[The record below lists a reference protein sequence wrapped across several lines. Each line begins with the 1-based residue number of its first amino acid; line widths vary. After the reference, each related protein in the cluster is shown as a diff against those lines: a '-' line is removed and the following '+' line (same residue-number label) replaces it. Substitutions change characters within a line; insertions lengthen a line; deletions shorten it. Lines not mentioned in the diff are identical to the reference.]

1 MLSFGNGLKPL
12 KKKNTRDIL
21 LGVNNNLTKLK
32 QRNTGDNVII
42 ESIHP
47 PEAKIDK
54 DINGTLVRVSP
65 FKTNTNDK
73 GTLIDIRKIME
84 SNNNTDIFLKLL
96 GDQLNRVEEVI
107 QNQEDIKKKIIKKDN
122 KPLFKLFKLSRKFQE
137 NHTKI

>member
-42 ESIHP
+42 KSIHP

-84 SNNNTDIFLKLL
+84 SNNNIDIFLKLL

-107 QNQEDIKKKIIKKDN
+107 QNQEYIKKKFIKKDD
-122 KPLFKLFKLSRKFQE
+122 KLLFKLFELSRKFQE

>member
-54 DINGTLVRVSP
+54 DINGTLLTVSP
-65 FKTNTNDK
+65 FNTNANDK
-73 GTLIDIRKIME
+73 GTTMDIKKIME
-84 SNNNTDIFLKLL
+84 SNNSTDIFLKLL

-107 QNQEDIKKKIIKKDN
+107 QNQEYIKKKFIKKDD
-122 KPLFKLFKLSRKFQE
+122 KLLFKLFELSRKFQE